1 MLLDSL
7 PPTTLIPSSSSLSEG
22 MYIGIDIVSGEPV
35 FWDTQHSPSPHVMV
49 VGPTGSGKT
58 LTLLSLARRFILK
71 HNVNSVI
78 FDIKDEYSQ
87 LLSLYGLNN
96 IVVLDPFEVPIPLCY
111 CDSDAREKNDMV
123 STAVDTLAKVFLLTS
138 TSSKLMF
145 RALTD
150 ICSKCIDI
158 DNLMTYRFDV
168 HDRELAR
175 AVDTATRI
183 FNVYPTTSAYIDL
196 APQRKVFVVNLK
208 HVFLRDRVE
217 SAAVVLYILNRLM
230 RYLSINPVPTPSISV
245 ILDEFWYIL
254 PYVGDDLINMLTRY
268 SRGLGIS
275 VFIATQNIDDL
286 HPYTEAVA
294 NNCGMLI
301 AMSSPS
307 ISYWRRL
314 QQYLNLSRKALEYI
328 ASIAQQGVA
337 VARIAPSKIPAI
349 VYIDPV
355 DGD

>member
-1 MLLDSL
+1 
-7 PPTTLIPSSSSLSEG
+7 
-22 MYIGIDIVSGEPV
+22 MYVGIDIVSGEPV
-35 FWDTQHSPSPHVMV
+35 FWNTQYSPSPHIMV

-58 LTLLSLARRFILK
+58 LTLLSLARRFTLK
-71 HNVNSVI
+71 YNVNSVI
-78 FDIKDEYSQ
+78 FDIKDEYAQ

-96 IVVLDPFEVPIPLCY
+96 IVILNPLEVPIPLCY
-111 CDSDAREKNDMV
+111 CDSVASEKNNMV
-123 STAVDTLAKVFLLTS
+123 STAVDALTKVFSLTS

-145 RALTD
+145 RALMD
-150 ICSKCIDI
+150 ICSRCVDI
-158 DNLMTYRFDV
+158 DNLTAYRFDV
-168 HDRELAR
+168 YDRELAG

-196 APQRKVFVVNLK
+196 APQKKVFVVNLR
-208 HVFLRDRVE
+208 HIFLRDRVE
-217 SAAVVLYILNRLM
+217 SAAVVLHILSSLM
-230 RYLSINPVPTPSISV
+230 RYLSINSVPTPSISV

-275 VFIATQNIDDL
+275 MFIATQNIDDL

-314 QQYLNLSRKALEYI
+314 QQYLNLSRKTLEYVT
-328 ASIAQQGVA
+328 SIAQQGVA
-337 VARIAPSKIPAI
+337 VARIAPNKIPAI

-355 DGD
+355 DND